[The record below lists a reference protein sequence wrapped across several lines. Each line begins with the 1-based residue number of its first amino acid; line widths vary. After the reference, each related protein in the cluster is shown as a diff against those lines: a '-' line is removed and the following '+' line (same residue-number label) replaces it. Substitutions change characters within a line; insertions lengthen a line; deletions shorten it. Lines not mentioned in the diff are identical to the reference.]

1 MTSLRSDH
9 TVRLHFHTYNYLYTR
24 SCVTT
29 QAFVDKHAKFH
40 AYTCSYTSA
49 ISHPRK
55 IYTHMYKVIHTKV
68 KHKCYLMAGNIYK
81 RWKIIKKAVY
91 YELIKKE
98 VYYEL
103 TNKIQFHIWV
113 LKAACRMTGVNAAC
127 GFQFKWEF
135 ATDYLLDERTN
146 NSFYCSAVA
155 AVICRNELKNCR
167 PNQNTSIY
175 DSIYL
180 ETQIITCLRVKRVF
194 LGRSSKL
201 KQSGMKCS
209 SNRG

>member
-1 MTSLRSDH
+1 MQLFIHTSMCKNTGFCRQTREIPH
-9 TVRLHFHTYNYLYTR
+9 LYMQLYIVH
-24 SCVTT
+24 S
-29 QAFVDKHAKFH
+29 
-40 AYTCSYTSA
+40 
-49 ISHPRK
+49 K
-55 IYTHMYKVIHTKV
+55 IYTHMYKVIHT

-91 YELIKKE
+91 YEL
-98 VYYEL
+98 

-113 LKAACRMTGVNAAC
+113 LKAACRMTDINAAC

-135 ATDYLLDERTN
+135 ATDYLLNERTN
-146 NSFYCSAVA
+146 NSFYCSVVA

-180 ETQIITCLRVKRVF
+180 ET
-194 LGRSSKL
+194 
-201 KQSGMKCS
+201 
-209 SNRG
+209 